1 MKDNRV
7 QSKSALPRRRGSGSD
22 AVDDE
27 GVETSG
33 KAESRKKKAE
43 IAKRIIA
50 CNEQRSTPS
59 ATQSVARPSSKRDS
73 YFCLYKIPTKR
84 IPLHPHVTRN
94 NYFA

>member
-1 MKDNRV
+1 MIDNRV
-7 QSKSALPRRRGSGSD
+7 QSKSDLPRRRGSGSD
-22 AVDDE
+22 EVDDE

-50 CNEQRSTPS
+50 CYEYLSTPS
-59 ATQSVARPSSKRDS
+59 ATLSVARPSSKRDS

-84 IPLHPHVTRN
+84 IPPHSHATRDK
-94 NYFA
+94 YFA

>member
-7 QSKSALPRRRGSGSD
+7 QSKSDLPRRRGSGID

-27 GVETSG
+27 GVEKSG

-50 CNEQRSTPS
+50 CYE
-59 ATQSVARPSSKRDS
+59 
-73 YFCLYKIPTKR
+73 Y
-84 IPLHPHVTRN
+84 
-94 NYFA
+94 